1 MYFSAFINCEFI
13 IVNSSK
19 LKLHSL
25 IFYKFYFTIIIYLCK
40 LSLIF
45 VRKKMLLENLRK
57 IRIIKGFSQ
66 DYVADLLNISQAAY
80 SDIERG
86 KTKINFEKLKKI
98 AAIFDLEVSSI
109 IDFHETQK
117 LDKLV
122 ADRVNTNPD
131 EMKTIIDHF
140 DKERQLYQEQIDILK
155 NEITYLR
162 NKLDKK

>member
-1 MYFSAFINCEFI
+1 
-13 IVNSSK
+13 
-19 LKLHSL
+19 
-25 IFYKFYFTIIIYLCK
+25 
-40 LSLIF
+40 
-45 VRKKMLLENLRK
+45 MLLENLRK

-98 AAIFDLEVSSI
+98 ASIFDLEISSI
-109 IDFHETQK
+109 IDFHETKK
-117 LDKLV
+117 LEKLV
-122 ADRVNTNPD
+122 SDRVNTNPD
-131 EMKTIIDHF
+131 EMKTIMDLF